1 MHTPDSHGGGL
12 SGDGQATDAAEATG
26 RDAHVRSV
34 VKGFRV
40 VFRTIQEHSR
50 WVERQCGVS
59 AAQLWAMWELQ
70 AAPGMRVSELSS
82 AMSIHQS
89 TASNLLDKLERKRL
103 LRRERRG
110 PDHRVVQLY
119 LTDAGVELVRSAPR
133 PAQGALSSA
142 LGMLSD
148 DVLQQL
154 DANISALAALMHVDN
169 PKAALEPLSGD

>member
-1 MHTPDSHGGGL
+1 MHTPDSHGDGL
-12 SGDGQATDAAEATG
+12 SADSRSSGAADAAD

-50 WVERQCGVS
+50 WVEKQCGVS
-59 AAQLWAMWELQ
+59 AAQLWAMWELH
-70 AAPGMRVSELSS
+70 AKPGMRVSELSG

-110 PDHRVVQLY
+110 PDHRVVHLY
-119 LTDAGVELVRSAPR
+119 LTDTGVELVRGAPR

-142 LGMLSD
+142 LAMLSD

-154 DANISALAALMHVDN
+154 DANVSALAALMDVDN
-169 PKAALEPLSGD
+169 PKAALEPLSGS